1 MESGFSPCFII
12 ASVNLKTM
20 TSITEIA
27 PVVQQ
32 AESLAAQLE
41 FTQSS
46 LPEVGRLLHVLT
58 SHITQGQIG
67 EIGSGCGVGAA
78 WIVSALRP
86 DTTFITIESDRQL
99 AKLVQQL
106 FADKSN
112 VRALQGDWRDLL
124 TYAPFDLLFAD
135 GGKAKLSEPQ
145 TLINALKPGGFILL
159 DDLTPEEY
167 WPPEWHGRTDPI
179 REFWLKDPR
188 IAATEIRVTAKNS
201 VILAT
206 RIQ

>member
-1 MESGFSPCFII
+1 MTTYPI
-12 ASVNLKTM
+12 ASSPSL
-20 TSITEIA
+20 
-27 PVVQQ
+27 VQE

-46 LPEVGRLLHVLT
+46 LPEVGRLLYILT

-78 WIVSALRP
+78 WIVSALHP
-86 DTTFITIESDRQL
+86 DSTFITIESDRQL

-106 FADKSN
+106 FADESN
-112 VRALQGDWRDLL
+112 VRALLGDWRDLL
-124 TYAPFDLLFAD
+124 IYAPFDLLFAD
-135 GGKAKLSEPQ
+135 GGKAKLTEPQ
-145 TLINALKPGGFILL
+145 TLIAALKPGGLILL

-167 WPPEWHGRTDPI
+167 WPPEWQGRTDPI

-188 IAATEIRVTAKNS
+188 VAATEIRVTAKNS

>member
-1 MESGFSPCFII
+1 MTTDPITSSP
-12 ASVNLKTM
+12 SL
-20 TSITEIA
+20 
-27 PVVQQ
+27 VQQ
-32 AESLAAQLE
+32 AEFLAAQLE

-46 LPEVGRLLHVLT
+46 LPEVGRLLHILT
-58 SHITQGQIG
+58 RHITQGQIG

-78 WIVSALRP
+78 WIVSALHP
-86 DTTFITIESDRQL
+86 DSTLITIESDCQL

-112 VRALQGDWRDLL
+112 VRALLGDWRDLL
-124 TYAPFDLLFAD
+124 IYDPFDLLFAD
-135 GGKAKLSEPQ
+135 GGKAKVTEPQ
-145 TLINALKPGGFILL
+145 TLITALKLGGLILL

-188 IAATEIRVTAKNS
+188 IAAIEIRVTARNS

>member
-1 MESGFSPCFII
+1 
-12 ASVNLKTM
+12 M
-20 TSITEIA
+20 TSITEMA

-86 DTTFITIESDRQL
+86 DSTFITIESDRQL

-106 FADKSN
+106 FADKFN
-112 VRALQGDWRDLL
+112 VRALLGDWRDLL
-124 TYAPFDLLFAD
+124 TYAPFVFVICRWRKGKTQGTSNINKCSQTRRLFCI
-135 GGKAKLSEPQ
+135 E
-145 TLINALKPGGFILL
+145 T
-159 DDLTPEEY
+159 
-167 WPPEWHGRTDPI
+167 
-179 REFWLKDPR
+179 
-188 IAATEIRVTAKNS
+188 
-201 VILAT
+201 
-206 RIQ
+206 

>member
-1 MESGFSPCFII
+1 
-12 ASVNLKTM
+12 M
-20 TSITEIA
+20 TSLSL
-27 PVVQQ
+27 VQQ
-32 AESLAAQLE
+32 AESLAAQFE

-46 LPEVGRLLHVLT
+46 LPEVGRLLYVLT
-58 SHITQGQIG
+58 SHIRQGQIA

-78 WIVSALRP
+78 WIVSALHP
-86 DTTFITIESDRQL
+86 DSTFITIESDRQL

-106 FADKSN
+106 FAGKSN
-112 VRALQGDWRDLL
+112 VHALQGDWRDLL

-135 GGKAKLSEPQ
+135 GGKAKVTEPQ
-145 TLINALKPGGFILL
+145 TLITALKPGGLILL

-167 WPPEWHGRTDPI
+167 WPSQWQGRTDPI
-179 REFWLKDPR
+179 REFWLKDPH

-206 RIQ
+206 RTQ

>member
-1 MESGFSPCFII
+1 MTTYPI
-12 ASVNLKTM
+12 ASNPSL
-20 TSITEIA
+20 
-27 PVVQQ
+27 VQQ
-32 AESLAAQLE
+32 AESFAAQLE

-58 SHITQGQIG
+58 SHIIQGQIG

-78 WIVSALRP
+78 WIVSALHP
-86 DTTFITIESDRQL
+86 DSTLITIESDRDR
-99 AKLVQQL
+99 AKIVQQL

-135 GGKAKLSEPQ
+135 GGKAKLTEPQ
-145 TLINALKPGGFILL
+145 TLITALKLGGFILL

-188 IAATEIRVTAKNS
+188 IAATEIRVAAKNS

>member
-1 MESGFSPCFII
+1 MTTYPITSSP
-12 ASVNLKTM
+12 SL
-20 TSITEIA
+20 
-27 PVVQQ
+27 VQQ
-32 AESLAAQLE
+32 AEFLAAQLE

-78 WIVSALRP
+78 WIVSALHP
-86 DTTFITIESDRQL
+86 DSTLITIESDRQL

-112 VRALQGDWRDLL
+112 VRALLGDWRDLL
-124 TYAPFDLLFAD
+124 IYAPFDLLFAD
-135 GGKAKLSEPQ
+135 GGKAKLTEPQ
-145 TLINALKPGGFILL
+145 TLITALKPGGLILL

-188 IAATEIRVTAKNS
+188 IAAIEIRVTAKNS

>member
-1 MESGFSPCFII
+1 MQKARRRSP
-12 ASVNLKTM
+12 SQT
-20 TSITEIA
+20 
-27 PVVQQ
+27 
-32 AESLAAQLE
+32 SLAAQIE

-58 SHITQGQIG
+58 NHVTQGRIG
-67 EIGSGCGVGAA
+67 EIGTGCGVGAA
-78 WIVSALRP
+78 WIVSALHP
-86 DTTFITIESDRQL
+86 DTTFITIEIDSQL
-99 AKLVQQL
+99 ATLVQQL

-112 VRALQGDWRDLL
+112 IRVLQGDWHNLL
-124 TYAPFDLLFAD
+124 TDAPFDLLFAD
-135 GGKAKLSEPQ
+135 GGKAKLTEPQ
-145 TLINALKPGGFILL
+145 TLITAVKLGGLIVL

-167 WPPEWHGRTDPI
+167 WPPERQGRTDPI

-188 IAATEIRVTAKNS
+188 IAATEIRVTAKNA

>member
-1 MESGFSPCFII
+1 MTTDPITSSP
-12 ASVNLKTM
+12 SL
-20 TSITEIA
+20 
-27 PVVQQ
+27 VQQ
-32 AESLAAQLE
+32 AEFLAAKLE
-41 FTQSS
+41 FSQSS
-46 LPEVGRLLHVLT
+46 LPEVGRLLHILT
-58 SHITQGQIG
+58 RHITQGQIG

-78 WIVSALRP
+78 WIVSALHP
-86 DTTFITIESDRQL
+86 DSTLITIESDRQL

-112 VRALQGDWRDLL
+112 VRALLGDWRDLL
-124 TYAPFDLLFAD
+124 IYAPFDLLFAD
-135 GGKAKLSEPQ
+135 GGKAKLTEPQ
-145 TLINALKPGGFILL
+145 TLITALKPGGLILL
-159 DDLTPEEY
+159 DDLTPEEC

-188 IAATEIRVTAKNS
+188 IAATEIRLTARNS

>member
-1 MESGFSPCFII
+1 
-12 ASVNLKTM
+12 M

-86 DTTFITIESDRQL
+86 DSTFITIESDRQL

-106 FADKSN
+106 FAHKSN
-112 VRALQGDWRDLL
+112 VRALLGDWRDLL

>member
-1 MESGFSPCFII
+1 
-12 ASVNLKTM
+12 M

-41 FTQSS
+41 FAQSS
-46 LPEVGRLLHVLT
+46 LPEVGRLLHILT
-58 SHITQGQIG
+58 RHITQGQIG
-67 EIGSGCGVGAA
+67 EIGSGCGVGAG
-78 WIVSALRP
+78 WIVSALHP
-86 DTTFITIESDRQL
+86 DSILITIESDRHL

-124 TYAPFDLLFAD
+124 IYAPFDLLFAD

-167 WPPEWHGRTDPI
+167 WPPEWHGRWALQHYGSLDYDLSAESRFKI
-179 REFWLKDPR
+179 VVVRNW
-188 IAATEIRVTAKNS
+188 A
-201 VILAT
+201 
-206 RIQ
+206 